1 MIIYQIKPGSPDYR
15 DTIGEKEAL
24 GLSEPITDELKQK
37 ILKYLGTVDK
47 ARNRDVAR
55 AISAEKDLVDKAIG
69 DLAKT
74 DQIEYRS
81 FGGITY
87 IVLKGK

>member
-1 MIIYQIKPGSPDYR
+1 M
-15 DTIGEKEAL
+15 
-24 GLSEPITDELKQK
+24 SEQVTDELKQR

-55 AISAEKDLVDKAIG
+55 TTGVEKELVDEAIG
-69 DLAKT
+69 ELAKA
-74 DQIEYRS
+74 DQIEYQS

-87 IVLKGK
+87 VVLKGK

>member
-1 MIIYQIKPGSPDYR
+1 M
-15 DTIGEKEAL
+15 
-24 GLSEPITDELKQK
+24 SEQVTDELKQK
-37 ILKYLGTVDK
+37 ILKYLGTVSQ

-55 AISAEKDLVDKAIG
+55 ATGVEKGLVDKAIG
-69 DLAKT
+69 ELAKT

-87 IVLKGK
+87 VVLKGK

>member
-1 MIIYQIKPGSPDYR
+1 M
-15 DTIGEKEAL
+15 
-24 GLSEPITDELKQK
+24 SESVTDELKQK

-47 ARNRDVAR
+47 AKNRDVAR
-55 AISAEKDLVDKAIG
+55 AIGLDKAVVDKAIG
-69 DLAKT
+69 ELAKI

-81 FGGITY
+81 FGGITF

>member
-1 MIIYQIKPGSPDYR
+1 M
-15 DTIGEKEAL
+15 
-24 GLSEPITDELKQK
+24 SEQVSDELKQK

-55 AISAEKDLVDKAIG
+55 ATGVEKDLVDKAIG
-69 DLAKT
+69 ELAKR
-74 DQIEYRS
+74 DQIEYQS

-87 IVLKGK
+87 VVLKGK